1 MFYVIKNSLLNVKGL
16 FTYVLL
22 HVVSLLIYHQR
33 TQPFV
38 NLLVEK
44 QTKKALK
51 GSISQRRHSKMLP
64 SN

>member
-1 MFYVIKNSLLNVKGL
+1 MFSVIKNSLLNVIGL
-16 FTYVLL
+16 FADVPL

-51 GSISQRRHSKMLP
+51 GSTPQRRYSNMLP